1 MFSAPWY
8 HPVNG
13 GISQT
18 ASRVSIETI
27 AAMSL
32 SQKACT

>member
-13 GISQT
+13 GISHT
-18 ASRVSIETI
+18 ASWVSIETI
-27 AAMSL
+27 ASMSL
-32 SQKACT
+32 SQKA

>member
-18 ASRVSIETI
+18 ASRVSIDTI
-27 AAMSL
+27 ASMSL
-32 SQKACT
+32 SQNAWT